1 LWEAAKAGNLKAVPR
16 LGFCHLGLW
25 QMDASKT
32 WLFHDPATTETE
44 TSEIKQK
51 MVCKK
56 NSRTPRN
63 KIIHDSIVYTW
74 IPSL

>member
-1 LWEAAKAGNLKAVPR
+1 LWEAAKAGNLKAVPG

-32 WLFHDPATTETE
+32 WLFHDPVATTETE

-63 KIIHDSIVYTW
+63 EIIHDSIVTW
-74 IPSL
+74 ISSP